1 MIAYLPSI
9 SKLTIFKW
17 KRPNEFQFRAS
28 LTSHLPD
35 WMKNPEK
42 EIFITNSKT
51 TKMRQVYA
59 KVAVVFL
66 SGTLWLFPSAQ
77 AQVTDTTKTDSKTV
91 STSELLKTPMTVP
104 IISSFSP

>member
-1 MIAYLPSI
+1 MCRYLPLYFYIVNKTKDQKTLPVTKMIAYLPSI

-17 KRPNEFQFRAS
+17 KRPNEFQFRVS

-42 EIFITNSKT
+42 EIFITNSTT

-66 SGTLWLFPSAQ
+66 SGP
-77 AQVTDTTKTDSKTV
+77 
-91 STSELLKTPMTVP
+91 
-104 IISSFSP
+104 